1 MDTATICPICMRR
14 NALSN
19 GYCRY
24 CREKIHID
32 VPAGLLPPGIVLNGR
47 YLTGYYLGYGGFG
60 ATYRALDMTNSNVVA
75 IKEYFPSLWCH
86 RHTGSSTM
94 TVTQA
99 EEYGYGLKHFRGEAE
114 ILQNLR
120 HIPEVVRC
128 DGFFY
133 ENNTAYYVM
142 EYLDGE
148 TLQKYLNRNRE
159 KISYSS
165 AVSLLMPAILGLHKV
180 HQTGTLHRDISP
192 DNIFLCRDGS
202 LRIIDFGASA
212 ARMSKYA
219 ASFMPVEKEGYSPPE
234 QHTISSLG
242 DTQRNWSDV
251 YAMAGTLYRCVVGRR
266 PPPASSRQAGDRLE
280 LDQSGLTA
288 EQAAILEKN
297 LSLRPEE
304 RSDSML
310 HFAVE
315 LLRGLD
321 EADANVLRFKYPIL
335 GSSAASSA
343 PSAPP
348 VPPETKSAAADTE
361 SAEGERILAFFL
373 DMAIFQ
379 GLPLALWFLIGGPV
393 WAWLLSGILAGI
405 LITWALTIACGGSP
419 GELLCGLEVL
429 ENGRNPQP
437 AKAFAYCLER
447 CVWPMK
453 LAEGICYLTTRQRLD
468 AALFG
473 CASASRGRTPQSGAR
488 HGKLCLM
495 VTEGFY
501 QGSVIPLNPGEYVFG
516 RNPEVCNLVF
526 PMSYNV
532 VSRVHFILS
541 VDGINNITIIN
552 KSGNGTWIGNRKLEK
567 DESAHACAGST
578 IIFGKEKVLVTNM

>member
-32 VPAGLLPPGIVLNGR
+32 IPAGLLPPGIVLNGR
-47 YLTGYYLGYGGFG
+47 YLTGCYLGYGGFG
-60 ATYRALDMTNSNVVA
+60 ATYRALDMSNDNVVA
-75 IKEYFPSLWCH
+75 IKEYYPSLWCC
-86 RHTGSSTM
+86 RHTGYS
-94 TVTQA
+94 TVTVTHA
-99 EEYGYGLKHFRGEAE
+99 EEFGYGLKHFRGEAE

-120 HIPEVVRC
+120 NIPEVVRC

-165 AVSLLMPAILGLHKV
+165 AVSLLMPVILGLHKV

-192 DNIFLCRDGS
+192 DNIFLCSDGS
-202 LRIIDFGASA
+202 MRIIDFGASA
-212 ARMSKYA
+212 AKMSKYA
-219 ASFMPVEKEGYSPPE
+219 ASFIPVEKEGYSPPE

-242 DTQRNWSDV
+242 DTQRSWSDV
-251 YAMAGTLYRCVVGRR
+251 YAMAGTLYRCVVGKR
-266 PPPASSRQAGDRLE
+266 PPAASSRQAGDRLE
-280 LDQSGLTA
+280 LNQSGLTSG
-288 EQAAILEKN
+288 QAAILEKN
-297 LSLRPEE
+297 LSLKPEE
-304 RSDSML
+304 RSDNML
-310 HFAVE
+310 HFAVD

-321 EADANVLRFKYPIL
+321 ETDANALRVKFPIL
-335 GSSAASSA
+335 CSPEAISASC
-343 PSAPP
+343 APP
-348 VPPETKSAAADTE
+348 VPPETKSAAAVTE
-361 SAEGERILAFFL
+361 STERKRILAFFL
-373 DMAIFQ
+373 DMVLIQ
-379 GLPLALWFLIGGPV
+379 GIPLALWTQVGGLV
-393 WAWLLSGILAGI
+393 WVWLLSGILAGI
-405 LITWALTIACGGSP
+405 LITWMLTIVYGGSP

-429 ENGRNPQP
+429 ENGRKPQTT
-437 AKAFAYCLER
+437 KAFVYCLER

-453 LAEGICYLTTRQRLD
+453 LAEGIYYLIALQRLD

-473 CASASRGRTPQSGAR
+473 CVSASREKKPLSGTR
-488 HGKLCLM
+488 PGKLCLT

-501 QGSVIPLNPGEYVFG
+501 QGSVISLSPGEYVFG

-532 VSRVHFILS
+532 VSRIHFILS
-541 VDGINNITIIN
+541 VDETNVITITN
-552 KSGNGTWIGNRKLEK
+552 KSGNGTWIGDLKLEK

-578 IIFGKEKVLVTNM
+578 IIFGNEKVLVTNM